1 MHRQGLERQAIPEFF
16 GPWIPSPNGRV
27 DLLVRADGDPLA
39 LSAGVREAVRRAVP
53 GVTVVSVSTAEALLG
68 GFSALRRLQT
78 WLLTGFALLA
88 VSLAGIGIFGL
99 VHFTVAERTREI
111 GIRVALGATPRSVMR
126 LVLAQGMRSPVAG
139 IVIGLAAAFA
149 LTRVL
154 SNLLF
159 EVGATDPLTFVAVA
173 VALASIAAG
182 ACWLASRRALR
193 IDPLT
198 TLR

>member
-1 MHRQGLERQAIPEFF
+1 
-16 GPWIPSPNGRV
+16 
-27 DLLVRADGDPLA
+27 
-39 LSAGVREAVRRAVP
+39 
-53 GVTVVSVSTAEALLG
+53 
-68 GFSALRRLQT
+68 
-78 WLLTGFALLA
+78 
-88 VSLAGIGIFGL
+88 
-99 VHFTVAERTREI
+99 
-111 GIRVALGATPRSVMR
+111 
-126 LVLAQGMRSPVAG
+126 
-139 IVIGLAAAFA
+139 
-149 LTRVL
+149 VL